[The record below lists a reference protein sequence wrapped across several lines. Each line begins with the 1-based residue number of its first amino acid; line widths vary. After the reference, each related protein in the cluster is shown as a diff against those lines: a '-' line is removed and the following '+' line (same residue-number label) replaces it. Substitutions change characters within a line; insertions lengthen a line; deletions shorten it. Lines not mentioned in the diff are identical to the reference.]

1 LFGSAVVSFSPF
13 GLLFKISVSMD
24 RSFINRTLA
33 KYDRE
38 YYEYTLGGF
47 YARLIVDQD
56 GYKGPIFIY

>member
-1 LFGSAVVSFSPF
+1 
-13 GLLFKISVSMD
+13 MD

-56 GYKGPIFIY
+56 EYKGPIFIY